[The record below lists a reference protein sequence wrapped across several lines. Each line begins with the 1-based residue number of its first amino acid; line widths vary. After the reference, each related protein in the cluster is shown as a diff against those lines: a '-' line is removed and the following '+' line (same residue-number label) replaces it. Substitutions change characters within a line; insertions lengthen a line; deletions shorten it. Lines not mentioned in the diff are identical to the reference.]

1 MAKGLKK
8 ALIAVGALL
17 VVITGLMVAIPF
29 LFKDTI
35 KTAVVKIVNQ
45 QVNAT
50 VDIGGFGLSLF
61 KNFPH
66 ATLSLY
72 DATVAGVGDFEKDTL
87 LQAKAASLTINLYSL
102 FKGNYEVSSI
112 YLDRVSV
119 MAKVAANGKANW
131 DIVKETATA
140 GEAEGDTPFHLSLD
154 KITVNDCN
162 ITYLDDA
169 SKIKAALT
177 KWNGHLSGDFSASQ
191 TTLRTGST
199 IDEVTVEMDGIPWL
213 NKVKAMAN
221 AQISAAFDQMK
232 FTFTHSQLQLNELK
246 ASIEGS
252 FAMPDDDSMDFDL
265 KLNAPGTQFKDLL
278 SLIPAMY
285 TADFKDVKTSGTASL
300 DGYVKGTMKGENYP
314 AFDMKI
320 SVGNAMFQ
328 YPSLPKPVDNINLHI
343 ALQSKGGSLDNT
355 VTDIS
360 KFSFTL
366 GGNPFTGY
374 LHVTTPTTDPRL
386 EMYANGTIDLGM
398 IKEVYPL
405 ETGTELNGKIEAN
418 LNLATRMSDIEKE
431 RYENVSA
438 SGTLSVS
445 DIVYKSKE
453 MQDVL
458 VQEASLEFTPR
469 YVNLASLRINI
480 GKNDLSA
487 TGRLENFIAYMLKD
501 QTIKGELN
509 IQSTYLNANDFLGDA
524 AADAAPSETV
534 SPGDSTA
541 TASPSHFVIPKN
553 VDFALNASL
562 KEIVYDQIT
571 ISGMDG
577 NMSVRNGILKLN
589 DVSAKALG
597 GTCKVNGSYD
607 TSDPENP
614 KVSFG
619 LNLSKVSF
627 AETFKS
633 VESVRKFAPVFENLL
648 GSYSMNLNF
657 NTSLGQSILQTLAH
671 LTGNGALQTN
681 DVKVENVAAMNALSA
696 ALKTDALKSFS
707 AKDLNLPFTIS
718 DGKIDTKP
726 FSLNIGNGGTLKLE
740 GSTGL
745 DQSINY
751 KGIVTLPKIM
761 ANDYIKDL
769 PITIGGT
776 FTSPKIG
783 VDLKS
788 IAKEAA
794 TTMVEEAIGKLTGSE
809 EAVDLSEEKAKQ
821 IEKLRQEADD
831 AAKKLVAEAQK
842 QADNLVEKAGNN
854 FIAKTAAQAAGKKLV
869 EEAQKQ
875 AERLRNEAEKQIEKL
890 E

>member
-1 MAKGLKK
+1 MAKSLKK

-17 VVITGLMVAIPF
+17 VVIIGLMVCIPF

-50 VDIGGFGLSLF
+50 VDIGDFGLSLF
-61 KNFPH
+61 KNFPN

-72 DATVAGVGDFEKDTL
+72 DVTVAGVADFEKDTL

-102 FKGNYEVSSI
+102 FEGNYEVSSI
-112 YLDRVSV
+112 NLDQVGIN
-119 MAKVAANGKANW
+119 AKVAASGKANW
-131 DIVKETATA
+131 DIVKESAPATD
-140 GEAEGDTPFHLSLD
+140 EAESDTPFHLSLN
-154 KITVNDCN
+154 KITVKDCN
-162 ITYLDDA
+162 ITYQDDA
-169 SKIKAALT
+169 SKIKAVLA
-177 KWNGHLSGDFSASQ
+177 KWNGNLSGDFSASQ

-199 IDEVTVEMDGIPWL
+199 INEITVVTDGIPWL

-221 AQISAAFDQMK
+221 AEISADLDQMK
-232 FTFTHSQLQLNELK
+232 FTFTHSQLQLNDLK

-265 KLNAPGTQFKDLL
+265 KLNAPGTQFKDVL

-300 DGYVKGTMKGENYP
+300 DGYIKGTMKGENYP
-314 AFDMKI
+314 AFDIKI

-343 ALQSKGGSLDNT
+343 ALQSKGGSLNNT
-355 VTDIS
+355 VVDIS

-366 GGNPFTGY
+366 GGNPFTGN
-374 LHVTTPTTDPRL
+374 LHVTTPMTDPNL
-386 EMYANGTIDLGM
+386 KMYANGTIDLGI

-405 ETGTELNGKIEAN
+405 ETGTELNGKIEAD

-431 RYENVSA
+431 QYENISA
-438 SGTLSVS
+438 SGTLRVN
-445 DIVYKSKE
+445 DMVYKSNE

-458 VQEASLEFTPR
+458 IHQAGLEFTPR
-469 YVNLASLRINI
+469 YANLASLRINI

-501 QTIKGELN
+501 QTIKGQLN
-509 IQSTYLNANDFLGDA
+509 IQSTYLNANDFLSDA
-524 AADAAPSETV
+524 ETAPSETT
-534 SPGDSTA
+534 SPDDSTA
-541 TASPSHFVIPKN
+541 TASPGHFIIPKN
-553 VDFALNASL
+553 VDFALSASL
-562 KEIVYDQIT
+562 KEIVYDKIT
-571 ISGMDG
+571 ISDIDG

-607 TSDPENP
+607 TSDPEKP
-614 KVSFG
+614 KVNFG

-633 VESVRKFAPVFENLL
+633 VESIQKFAPVFENLI

-657 NTSLGQSILQTLAH
+657 NTSLGESILQTLAH

-681 DVKVENVAAMNALSA
+681 DVKVENVTAMNALSS
-696 ALKTDALKSFS
+696 ALKTDVLKSFS

-718 DGKIDTKP
+718 NGKIDTKP

-761 ANDYIKDL
+761 ANDYIKNV

-776 FTSPKIG
+776 FTNPKIG
-783 VDLKS
+783 IDLKS
-788 IAKEAA
+788 IAKETA
-794 TTMVEEAIGKLTGSE
+794 TTIVEETIGKLTGSE

-821 IEKLRQEADD
+821 IEKLRQEADN

-875 AERLRNEAEKQIEKL
+875 GELLRNKAEKQIEKL

>member
-1 MAKGLKK
+1 MAKSLKK

-17 VVITGLMVAIPF
+17 VVIIGLAVCMPF

-45 QVNAT
+45 QINAT
-50 VDIGGFGLSLF
+50 VDIGDFGLSLF
-61 KNFPH
+61 KNFPD

-72 DATVAGVGDFEKDTL
+72 DVTIAGVDDFEKDTL
-87 LQAKAASLTINLYSL
+87 LQAKAASLAINLYSL
-102 FKGNYEVSSI
+102 FEGNYEVSSI
-112 YLDRVSV
+112 HLDCVSV
-119 MAKVAANGKANW
+119 SAKIAANGKANW
-131 DIVKETATA
+131 DIVKESVPATD
-140 GEAEGDTPFHLSLD
+140 GTEGDTPFHLSLN
-154 KITVNDCN
+154 KITVKDCS
-162 ITYLDDA
+162 ITYLDDT
-169 SKIKAALT
+169 SRMKAVLT
-177 KWNGHLSGDFSASQ
+177 KWNGNLSGDFSVSQ
-191 TTLRTGST
+191 TSLRTGST
-199 IDEVTVEMDGIPWL
+199 IDEVTVVMDGIPYL
-213 NKVKAMAN
+213 NKVKALAN
-221 AQISAAFDQMK
+221 AEISADLDRMK

-246 ASIEGS
+246 VSIEGS

-265 KLNAPGTQFKDLL
+265 KLNAPGTQFKDVL

-300 DGYVKGTMKGENYP
+300 EGYVKGTMKGENYP

-343 ALQSKGGSLDNT
+343 ALQSKGGSLNNT
-355 VTDIS
+355 VADIS

-366 GGNPFTGY
+366 GGNPFTGN
-374 LHVTTPTTDPRL
+374 LHITTPMADPNL
-386 EMYANGTIDLGM
+386 KMYASGTINLGM

-405 ETGTELNGKIEAN
+405 ETGTELNGKIEAD
-418 LNLATRMSDIEKE
+418 LNLAARMSEIEKE
-431 RYENVSA
+431 QYENVSA
-438 SGTLSVS
+438 SGTLRVS
-445 DIVYKSKE
+445 DMVYKSKE
-453 MQDVL
+453 MQDI
-458 VQEASLEFTPR
+458 QIHQAGLEFTPR

-487 TGRLENFIAYMLKD
+487 TGRLENFIACMLKD

-509 IQSTYLNANDFLGDA
+509 IQSTYLNANDFLGNA
-524 AADAAPSETV
+524 EIAPSETT
-534 SPGDSTA
+534 SPDSTA
-541 TASPSHFVIPKN
+541 TASPGHFIIPEN

-562 KEIVYDQIT
+562 KEIVYDKIT
-571 ISGMDG
+571 ISDMDG
-577 NMSVRNGILKLN
+577 NMSVRNGVLKLN

-607 TSDPENP
+607 TSDPEKP
-614 KVSFG
+614 KVNFG

-633 VESVRKFAPVFENLL
+633 VESVQKFAPVFENLI

-657 NTSLGQSILQTLAH
+657 NTSLGESILQTLAH
-671 LTGNGALQTN
+671 LAGNGVLQTN
-681 DVKVENVAAMNALSA
+681 DVKVENVAAMNALSS

-726 FSLNIGNGGTLKLE
+726 FSLNIGNGGMLKLE

-761 ANDYIKDL
+761 ANDYIKDV

-776 FTSPKIG
+776 FASPRIG

-794 TTMVEEAIGKLTGSE
+794 TAMVEEAIGKLSGGE

-821 IEKLRQEADD
+821 IEKLRQEADN

-854 FIAKTAAQAAGKKLV
+854 FIAKTAAQVAGKKLL